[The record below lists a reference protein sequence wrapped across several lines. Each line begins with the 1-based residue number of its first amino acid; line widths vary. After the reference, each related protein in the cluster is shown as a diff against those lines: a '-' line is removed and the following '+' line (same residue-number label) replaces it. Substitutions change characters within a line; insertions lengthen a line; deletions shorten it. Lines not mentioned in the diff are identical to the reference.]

1 MLLSRSVGFSDK
13 LGSAETGLDDTGEN
27 LEFTWEVS
35 MLSRAELVDKE
46 VLRRE
51 LKQAQK

>member
-1 MLLSRSVGFSDK
+1 MGLSDK
-13 LGSAETGLDDTGEN
+13 LGSAETGLDDTGED

-46 VLRRE
+46 VFE
-51 LKQAQK
+51 KGIKTG